1 MSPPK
6 RPRNPLFLT
15 LAIVVIAAAAGWS
28 IARIRRLTAPGTLQ
42 TVPVWSLTQDDQESE
57 NNEVSPAQVE
67 QYLAVYK
74 AMQRNRAMTVE
85 QAAAAQ
91 HLTVEQFRDIE
102 ARIERDGVLRERVR
116 RELLKTAQEKSNA
129 LKLKPQS
136 APSPAKP

>member
-1 MSPPK
+1 MLPPK
-6 RPRNPLFLT
+6 RPRHLLLLVPAVL
-15 LAIVVIAAAAGWS
+15 IIATGAGFS
-28 IARIRRLTAPGTLQ
+28 IAKIRALTAPEALATAPL
-42 TVPVWSLTQDDQESE
+42 WNLSQDDQDTE

-67 QYLAVYK
+67 QYVKVYQ
-74 AMQRNRAMTVE
+74 AMQRNRTLTVE

-91 HLTVEQFRDIE
+91 HLTVDQFRDIE

-136 APSPAKP
+136 APSSSVP

>member
-1 MSPPK
+1 
-6 RPRNPLFLT
+6 
-15 LAIVVIAAAAGWS
+15 
-28 IARIRRLTAPGTLQ
+28 
-42 TVPVWSLTQDDQESE
+42 
-57 NNEVSPAQVE
+57 
-67 QYLAVYK
+67 
-74 AMQRNRAMTVE
+74 MTVE

-91 HLTVEQFRDIE
+91 HLTVDQFRDIE

>member
-1 MSPPK
+1 MWPPK
-6 RPRNPLFLT
+6 HLRNPLLLT
-15 LAIVVIAAAAGWS
+15 LVIVVIAAAAGWS
-28 IARIRRLTAPGTLQ
+28 IARIRRLTAPGTLH
-42 TVPVWSLTQDDQESE
+42 TVPVWNLTQDDQESE
-57 NNEVSPAQVE
+57 NSEVSPAQVE

-74 AMQRNRAMTVE
+74 AMQRNRTLTVE

-91 HLTVEQFRDIE
+91 HLTVDQFRDIE

-136 APSPAKP
+136 VPSPAKP

>member
-1 MSPPK
+1 M
-6 RPRNPLFLT
+6 
-15 LAIVVIAAAAGWS
+15 AVVALAAAAGWS
-28 IARIRRLTAPGTLQ
+28 IARIHHLTTSATLQ
-42 TVPVWSLTQDDQESE
+42 TLPAWNLTQGEQEADS
-57 NNEVSPAQVE
+57 NEVSPAQVE

-74 AMQRNRAMTVE
+74 AMQRDRRLTVE

-91 HLTVEQFRDIE
+91 HLTVAQFRDIE